1 MPEVLSNNKKLLL
14 VVVITFCAQFS
25 YADIVSDARGSLP
38 EKKCPPIHLESE
50 SWITPVDAMEGIPI
64 AHIQLMHSRERTL
77 RWYRVCCVGLED
89 LLVASVTYK
98 YKKSERYK

>member
-1 MPEVLSNNKKLLL
+1 
-14 VVVITFCAQFS
+14 
-25 YADIVSDARGSLP
+25 
-38 EKKCPPIHLESE
+38 
-50 SWITPVDAMEGIPI
+50 MEGIPI